1 MKSIERR
8 FIHEI
13 ASYYN
18 LESQSQ
24 ENEPNRNVRVYAT
37 KDKAAL
43 PAQSLTQSLE
53 IKPKQNIIPHISTV
67 KQPKL
72 AVLPTYSQEDKFVVK
87 QSSFAILGDMNESDT
102 DEIVNNKVDFTVI
115 TKSKGKTI
123 DYFDMTD

>member
-37 KDKAAL
+37 K
-43 PAQSLTQSLE
+43 
-53 IKPKQNIIPHISTV
+53 